1 MMRILLA
8 EDDVKLAQ
16 HIRRGLT
23 EAAYAVDVAHDGNEA
38 IWLAESCAYDAMVVD
53 IMMPGKDG
61 VTVVRHLRRHHIATP
76 VIFLTARSAIDDRIQ
91 GLDAGGD
98 DYLTKPFSMLELL
111 ARIRA
116 LLRRQRP
123 TSCNTMRVHDLELDL
138 VSRKARRGAVEI
150 ELTNRDFA
158 LLELLMRASPNPVGK
173 TTIIERVW
181 DQHFDSGTNI
191 VNVYVN
197 HLRRKIDQQAF
208 EPLIHTVRG
217 VGFAIHGLAVDN
229 NLAPVPEEC
238 DTHR

>member
-1 MMRILLA
+1 MRILLA

-16 HIRRGLT
+16 HIRRGLL

-38 IWLAESCAYDAMVVD
+38 IWLAKSCSYDAMVVD
-53 IMMPGKDG
+53 IMMPAKDG
-61 VTVVRHLRRHHIATP
+61 ITLVRHLRRHRITTP
-76 VIFLTARSAIDDRIQ
+76 VIFLTARSAVDDRIQ

-98 DYLTKPFSMLELL
+98 DYLIKPFSMLELL

-123 TSCNTMRVHDLELDL
+123 TPSNTMRVYDLELDL
-138 VSRKARRGAVEI
+138 VSRKARREAVEI
-150 ELTNRDFA
+150 ELTNREFA
-158 LLELLMRASPNPVGK
+158 LLELLMSASPNPVGK

-181 DQHFDSGTNI
+181 EQYFDSGTNI

-197 HLRRKIDQQAF
+197 HLRRKIDQPGF

-217 VGFAIHGLAVDN
+217 VGFAIRRLADDRN
-229 NLAPVPEEC
+229 QAPESEAFN
-238 DTHR
+238 THR